1 MVKQHDRSKSDLEV
15 KQMVL
20 AALLMFGFIAVAS
33 AEAPRSPV
41 GKLMDPNGAVEYSR
55 DGEKWRP
62 VTRAKYLFSGYH
74 VRTGAD
80 GSGNFINQESGL
92 AQSLSANVTA
102 MVVDADAQWCE
113 DDSPLLDEQQ
123 LKRLIRAHRD
133 SELKDNVL
141 VAAYKQYGSY
151 RKAADALIAQGVES
165 DRWAVERA
173 VRRGG
178 GAAALRRS
186 ESSLSVVRDPGMR
199 RQNGR
204 SIQNTNRPR

>member
-1 MVKQHDRSKSDLEV
+1 MVKQHDGSKSGLDV

-20 AALLMFGFIAVAS
+20 AALLMFGFIGVAS

-74 VRTGAD
+74 VRTGDD

-102 MVVDADAQWCE
+102 MVGDAGLEVSAGEVSDPFSSDAGLM
-113 DDSPLLDEQQ
+113 DGLANKFAS
-123 LKRLIRAHRD
+123 
-133 SELKDNVL
+133 
-141 VAAYKQYGSY
+141 
-151 RKAADALIAQGVES
+151 AQRYTTV
-165 DRWAVERA
+165 RRA
-173 VRRGG
+173 VKKPGEPDCEVKVRLAREDYRFRRLCRFGMG
-178 GAAALRRS
+178 K
-186 ESSLSVVRDPGMR
+186 SLS
-199 RQNGR
+199 
-204 SIQNTNRPR
+204 

>member
-1 MVKQHDRSKSDLEV
+1 MVKQHDGSKSGLDV

-20 AALLMFGFIAVAS
+20 AALLMFGFIGVAS

-74 VRTGAD
+74 VRTGDD

-102 MVVDADAQWCE
+102 MVGDAGLEVSA
-113 DDSPLLDEQQ
+113 
-123 LKRLIRAHRD
+123 
-133 SELKDNVL
+133 
-141 VAAYKQYGSY
+141 G
-151 RKAADALIAQGVES
+151 
-165 DRWAVERA
+165 
-173 VRRGG
+173 
-178 GAAALRRS
+178 
-186 ESSLSVVRDPGMR
+186 
-199 RQNGR
+199 
-204 SIQNTNRPR
+204 